1 VKEYKMDQEDVRLL
15 REGKEAPGADK
26 KQLALIR
33 FGRKVAADPAQ
44 ITDQDIRGLK
54 EHGLED
60 SEIVEALSVVMLSAL
75 TNTFA
80 SALNIEEDVE
90 PAVRREYF

>member
-1 VKEYKMDQEDVRLL
+1 MDQEAVRLL
-15 REGKEAPGADK
+15 REGKEAPGADEK
-26 KQLALIR
+26 LLALIR

-44 ITDQDIRGLK
+44 ITDQDIRELK
-54 EHGLED
+54 EHGLD
-60 SEIVEALSVVMLSAL
+60 NSEIVEALSVVMLSAL

>member
-1 VKEYKMDQEDVRLL
+1 MDQEAVKLL
-15 REGKEAPGADK
+15 REGKEAPGADE

-44 ITDQDIRGLK
+44 ITEQDIRELQELGL
-54 EHGLED
+54 D
-60 SEIVEALSVVMLSAL
+60 NSEIVEALSVVMLSAL

-80 SALNIEEDVE
+80 STFKIEEDVE
-90 PAVRREYF
+90 PEVRREYF

>member
-1 VKEYKMDQEDVRLL
+1 MDQEAVRLL

-33 FGRKVAADPAQ
+33 FGRKVAADPTQ
-44 ITDQDIRGLK
+44 ITDQDIRELK
-54 EHGLED
+54 EHGLAN

-80 SALNIEEDVE
+80 SAFKIEEDVE
-90 PAVRREYF
+90 PSVRREYF

>member
-1 VKEYKMDQEDVRLL
+1 MDQEAVRLL
-15 REGKEAPGADK
+15 REGKEAPGVDK

-33 FGRKVAADPAQ
+33 FGRKVATDPAQ
-44 ITDQDIRGLK
+44 ITDEDIRGLK

>member
-1 VKEYKMDQEDVRLL
+1 MDQEAVKLL

-44 ITDQDIRGLK
+44 ITDQDIRELK
-54 EHGLED
+54 EHGLD
-60 SEIVEALSVVMLSAL
+60 NSEIVEALSVVMLSAL

>member
-1 VKEYKMDQEDVRLL
+1 MDQEAVRLL

-44 ITDQDIRGLK
+44 ITDEDIRGLK
-54 EHGLED
+54 EHGFED